1 MNNTH
6 SIKKIH
12 HPKYTAFIASVIFS
26 VIALITCFTN
36 SVFTGLFPKQYTISE
51 DTYDDIG
58 SAKSVSCLTDTLYYS
73 GYDYYVHGKIVAH
86 YYYSLKDDACTIFL
100 IDNALAGGSDLPS
113 LTLSEMSFSANIRHG
128 DTYLRQLLEYMASD
142 LDWNYYSL
150 SKHTNNYIISQ
161 YHYNMPWLI
170 FMIFLTAAGIASA
183 IFFYISFRKEHKK
196 TVASK

>member
-26 VIALITCFTN
+26 VVALITCFTN
-36 SVFTGLFPKQYTISE
+36 SVFTSLFPKQYTISK
-51 DTYDDIG
+51 DTYDEIG
-58 SAKSVSCLTDTLYYS
+58 GAKSISCLADTLYYS

-86 YYYSLKDDACTIFL
+86 YYYSLKDDTCTIFL
-100 IDNALAGGSDLPS
+100 IDNAMAGGSDLPS
-113 LTLSEMSFSANIRHG
+113 LTLSGVSFSANIRHG

-150 SKHTNNYIISQ
+150 SKHSNNYIISQ